1 MIISFIIGIVVRL
14 LNMLFMLF
22 PALSG
27 VTSGLGSALNALFA
41 QAITWNFLF
50 PVTESF
56 QLIYRSIQFEFAI
69 VIFLFGKWV
78 IELIR
83 GK

>member
-1 MIISFIIGIVVRL
+1 MIISFIIGIVLRL
-14 LNMLFMLF
+14 LNILFMFF

-27 VTSGLGSALNALFA
+27 VTSGLASALQILFA

-50 PVTESF
+50 PITESF

-69 VIFLFGKWV
+69 IIFLFGKWIV
-78 IELIR
+78 ELIR